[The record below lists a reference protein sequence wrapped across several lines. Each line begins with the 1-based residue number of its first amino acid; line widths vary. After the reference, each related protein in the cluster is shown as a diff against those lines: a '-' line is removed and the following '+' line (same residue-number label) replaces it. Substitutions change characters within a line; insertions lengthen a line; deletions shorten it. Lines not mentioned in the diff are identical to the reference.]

1 MTYPPG
7 NPYGQPQGNPY
18 GGQPQ
23 PGYGQP
29 PQPGYG
35 QPPPGYGQ
43 PPPGYGQPPPPGYGQ
58 QPPYGGQPQ
67 PGYGQQPPHGG
78 PPAPGGQPSWQPS
91 TLNPRTLPDDDN
103 VNPYV
108 FCISL
113 AGEWF
118 MSKGAMLAYYG
129 DIRFDA
135 VTEYSSAQAWVAAR
149 FSSPVYV
156 SDWVVAQ
163 GHGKLLIGDRGFD
176 LNSYDLD
183 DGNLTIK
190 ANNLCAFSRQLELKQ
205 SIVPGFVTLIG
216 TGKFIASSNGPVIFV
231 EPPFRADPD
240 ALLGWADCPSPSLH
254 HDAQWMT
261 QNLRGML
268 SGALG
273 RASGEE
279 RQYDFTGQGTI
290 LLQSSEVA
298 REDPAVLR
306 LVESQTQLLS
316 NSQAGS
322 LGQRLIARA
331 QQQ

>member
-7 NPYGQPQGNPY
+7 NPYGQPQ
-18 GGQPQ
+18 
-23 PGYGQP
+23 PGY
-29 PQPGYG
+29 
-35 QPPPGYGQ
+35 
-43 PPPGYGQPPPPGYGQ
+43 
-58 QPPYGGQPQ
+58 
-67 PGYGQQPPHGG
+67 GG
-78 PPAPGGQPSWQPS
+78 PPASPTGT
-91 TLNPRTLPDDDN
+91 TLNAHTLPDDDN

-108 FCISL
+108 FCVAL
-113 AGEWF
+113 DGDWF
-118 MSKGAMLAYYG
+118 MSKGAMLAHYG
-129 DIRFDA
+129 NVRFEA
-135 VTEYSSAQAWVAAR
+135 VTEYSSVQAWVAAR

-156 SDWVVAQ
+156 QDWVVATGQ
-163 GHGKLLIGDRGFD
+163 GKVLIGDRGFD

-190 ANNLCAFSRQLELKQ
+190 ASNLCAFSPRLELKQ

-231 EPPFRADPD
+231 EPPFRADPE
-240 ALLGWADCPSPSLH
+240 ALLGWADCPSPSVH

-261 QNLRGML
+261 QSIRGML

-306 LVESQTQLLS
+306 LVESQTQLLTD
-316 NSQAGS
+316 SQAGA

>member
-7 NPYGQPQGNPY
+7 NPYGGQPGPGGNPY
-18 GGQPQ
+18 GQ
-23 PGYGQP
+23 

-43 PPPGYGQPPPPGYGQ
+43 PSPGYGQPPPGY
-58 QPPYGGQPQ
+58 GQPQ
-67 PGYGQQPPHGG
+67 PGYGG
-78 PPAPGGQPSWQPS
+78 PPQPAASPTGT

-108 FCISL
+108 FCVSL
-113 AGEWF
+113 NGDWF

-129 DIRFDA
+129 DVRFEA
-135 VTEYSSAQAWVAAR
+135 VTEYSSVQGWVAAR

-156 SDWVVAQ
+156 QDWVVAT
-163 GHGKLLIGDRGFD
+163 GHGKVLIGDRGFD

-190 ANNLCAFSRQLELKQ
+190 AGNLCAFSPQLELKQ

-231 EPPFRADPD
+231 EPPFRADPE
-240 ALLGWADCPSPSLH
+240 ALLGWADCPSPSVH

-261 QNLRGML
+261 QNIRAMI

-279 RQYDFTGQGTI
+279 RQYDFTGTGTI

-306 LVESQTQLLS
+306 LVESQTQLLTD
-316 NSQAGS
+316 SQAGS

-331 QQQ
+331 QQQH

>member
-7 NPYGQPQGNPY
+7 NPYGQPQ
-18 GGQPQ
+18 
-23 PGYGQP
+23 PGY
-29 PQPGYG
+29 
-35 QPPPGYGQ
+35 
-43 PPPGYGQPPPPGYGQ
+43 
-58 QPPYGGQPQ
+58 
-67 PGYGQQPPHGG
+67 GG
-78 PPAPGGQPSWQPS
+78 PPASPTGT
-91 TLNPRTLPDDDN
+91 TLNAHTLPDDDN

-108 FCISL
+108 FCVAL
-113 AGEWF
+113 DGDWF

-129 DIRFDA
+129 FEA
-135 VTEYSSAQAWVAAR
+135 VTEYSSVQAWVAAR

-156 SDWVVAQ
+156 QDWVVATGQ
-163 GHGKLLIGDRGFD
+163 GKVLIGDRGFD

-190 ANNLCAFSRQLELKQ
+190 ASNLCAFSPRLELKQ

-231 EPPFRADPD
+231 EPPFRADPE
-240 ALLGWADCPSPSLH
+240 ALLGWADCPSPSVH

-261 QNLRGML
+261 QSIRGML

-306 LVESQTQLLS
+306 LVESQTQLLTD
-316 NSQAGS
+316 SQAGA